1 MERFMKKEEIM
12 SLKVII
18 LKDKEKMENI
28 FLNLKFNIKELSK
41 IINLMV

>member
-28 FLNLKFNIKELSK
+28 FLNLKFNIKELLK

>member
-1 MERFMKKEEIM
+1 MKKEEIM

-28 FLNLKFNIKELSK
+28 FLNLKFNIKELLK
-41 IINLMV
+41 IINLMVQEH

>member
-1 MERFMKKEEIM
+1 MKKEEIM

-41 IINLMV
+41 IINLMVQEH